1 VTWTSA
7 GNASRV
13 GHADMPNG
21 LRVAGDGNSTAG
33 WASPD
38 HVFSGLEC
46 AGGLVIEFD
55 IDPQHGSASSSG
67 WLALNLGMV
76 AAARWISVNVPTSH
90 LSLNFHNSGVSEIY
104 DGSTQAT
111 WFYNGVPAGVLTH
124 VRLELTDSTDGNPL
138 DGAGQTTV
146 AVYIGHSPTPLATYT
161 KTGGGLTGGYIAFQ
175 ASPGNIGLLD
185 NLRISH
191 LQATQPA
198 TLEIATYAGVS
209 VTGTVGRIYGIQAT
223 TTPENVES
231 WVGVGNVLLTS
242 ATQIWYDSKSTVQQ
256 PKRFYRVVTGAV
268 TLPPAGHSPPP

>member
-1 VTWTSA
+1 
-7 GNASRV
+7 
-13 GHADMPNG
+13 
-21 LRVAGDGNSTAG
+21 
-33 WASPD
+33 
-38 HVFSGLEC
+38 
-46 AGGLVIEFD
+46 
-55 IDPQHGSASSSG
+55 
-67 WLALNLGMV
+67 
-76 AAARWISVNVPTSH
+76 
-90 LSLNFHNSGVSEIY
+90 
-104 DGSTQAT
+104 
-111 WFYNGVPAGVLTH
+111 
-124 VRLELTDSTDGNPL
+124 LELTDSTDGNPL

-146 AVYIGHSPTPLATYT
+146 AVYIGNSPTPLATYT

-231 WVGVGNVLLTS
+231 WVGVGNVLLTT